1 MATYGHEVK
10 DKSDKFIRLVEEATT
25 LTVSHGPPGGVLV
38 DFLPIRK
45 SNFQTIIR
53 PLFMI

>member
-25 LTVSHGPPGGVLV
+25 LTVSYGPPGGVLV

-45 SNFQTIIR
+45 SNSQTIIR
-53 PLFMI
+53 PLFMN